1 MKDRILE
8 YISDKTGT
16 PDKDIAGWLADNLDS
31 EEYDAFFEKVF
42 NCAPEEDD
50 PQGRRST
57 CALVCG
63 IASSRARAGRW
74 KKACLITATVAVAA
88 VVAILFLIRP
98 ESPQQWTAE
107 YASYGQT
114 RIVTLPDNTR
124 IWLHNDSK
132 IVFPDHF
139 NATRTIF
146 ADGELYAEVSADR
159 KHPFIISTK
168 AAKVR
173 VYGTRFNLS
182 SYEDG
187 SKVCLTLLSGVVE
200 MDVPAAG
207 GERHFTL
214 EPGDRIEVDRESG
227 AVSQEHID
235 ATSFNLWK
243 DSRRFYFH
251 DKPLKEIVPELEQGF
266 GVRIIVKDSRVLSMR
281 YLAAFVNGES
291 LDAILDAL
299 NCDGALRIRKNG
311 DTYYIYPN
319 I

>member
-8 YISDKTGT
+8 YVSDKTGT
-16 PDKDIAGWLADNLDS
+16 PDKEIVGWLADNLDS
-31 EEYDAFFEKVF
+31 EEYDAFFEKVC

-50 PQGRRST
+50 PQGREATVS
-57 CALVCG
+57 LISG
-63 IASSRARAGRW
+63 IASSKARAQRW
-74 KKACLITATVAVAA
+74 KGACIITASAAAAIVAA
-88 VVAILFLIRP
+88 VLFLFRP
-98 ESPQQWTAE
+98 ESTQKWNAE
-107 YASYGQT
+107 YATYGQT
-114 RIVTLPDNTR
+114 RMVTLPDNTR
-124 IWLHNDSK
+124 IWLHSDSK

-168 AAKVR
+168 AATVR
-173 VYGTRFNLS
+173 VFGTRFNFS

-187 SKVCLTLLSGVVE
+187 SKVSLTLLSGVVE
-200 MDVPAAG
+200 MDVPSAG
-207 GERHFTL
+207 KERHFTL

-227 AVSQEHID
+227 AVSREHID
-235 ATSFNLWK
+235 ASSFNLWK

-291 LDAILDAL
+291 LDAIFEAL